1 MDMPADTVYHV
12 LNPDMSSV
20 NASFVDMAKPYFNTA
35 NDEVVVETDPAT
47 GKRSHVVKR
56 NVANLKEYYMTY
68 SDWEP
73 EEWTQYFITN
83 NAVRFHKI
91 TDEAGN
97 VLMDWTAF
105 PNLKGQAMKDWI

>member
-1 MDMPADTVYHV
+1 
-12 LNPDMSSV
+12 
-20 NASFVDMAKPYFNTA
+20 
-35 NDEVVVETDPAT
+35 
-47 GKRSHVVKR
+47 
-56 NVANLKEYYMTY
+56 LKEYYMTY

-105 PNLKGQAMKDWI
+105 PNLKGQAMKDWILEHTANIPNF